1 MEAGARNRHDV
12 VVPAPEATVV
22 IVTKDRRDEAIRAVA
37 SAVAQ
42 RPAAEVLVLDD
53 GSTDGTADA
62 VSEAFPQVRVEH
74 FDQSEGYIVRRN
86 QGARLASG
94 RILVSIDD
102 DAEMTADDVVAATVA
117 EFDDAQIGAVAMPY
131 GDLPEDAVRQRAP
144 GAEGVYLVHRFRGT
158 AYAVRRDVFLALGGF
173 RETLFHQ
180 AEEADFC
187 LRLLDAGKVVR
198 LGRTESIRHHASQ
211 SRVPERAWFYECRN
225 GVLFAWLNVPMPQ
238 LLLQLLKTTLHAL
251 WLGRGVGRTGLFARG
266 LAAGFAAA
274 ARDRRGRRPVDAAA
288 WRLYGRLG
296 RETLRLDDVR
306 RQVADRIPVSR
317 SSAHA

>member
-12 VVPAPEATVV
+12 VVLAPEATVT

-117 EFDDAQIGAVAMPY
+117 EFDDAQIGAVAMAY
-131 GDLPEDAVRQRAP
+131 VDLPEDAVRQRAP
-144 GAEGVYLVHRFRGT
+144 RAEGAYLVHRFRGT

-173 RETLFHQ
+173 REMLFHQ
-180 AEEADFC
+180 VEEADFC
-187 LRLLDAGKVVR
+187 LRLLDAGKFVR
-198 LGRTESIRHHASQ
+198 LGRTESIRHHAS
-211 SRVPERAWFYECRN
+211 P
-225 GVLFAWLNVPMPQ
+225 
-238 LLLQLLKTTLHAL
+238 
-251 WLGRGVGRTGLFARG
+251 
-266 LAAGFAAA
+266 AGFAAA
-274 ARDRRGRRPVDAAA
+274 ARDRRGRRQVDAAA

-306 RQVADRIPVSR
+306 RQVADRILVSR